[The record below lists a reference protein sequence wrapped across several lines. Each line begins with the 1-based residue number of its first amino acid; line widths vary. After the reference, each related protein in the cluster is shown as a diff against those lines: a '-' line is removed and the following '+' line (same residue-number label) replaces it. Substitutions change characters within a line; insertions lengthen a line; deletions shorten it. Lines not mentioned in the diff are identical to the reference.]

1 MHFGR
6 AFLRGL
12 RAVSVAIL
20 AVGAANSALA
30 AQCTLGVMLDL
41 PVTME
46 GLRASVPTKV
56 NGKDTRFW
64 LDSGVFFS
72 IMPKAKAIEF
82 SLPLEPLP
90 PGFYITGIGGTAS
103 VELATIKSFGIVG
116 HDIKNVRFL
125 VGGTDSGNGL
135 IGRNLLGIADTEVD
149 LANGSVKLIKPH
161 NCGNGA
167 LAYWTGGKPWF
178 TVPLIAGSNPN
189 DHEFRLPVL
198 INGAKIEAVFDTGA
212 PTSLLSRHAAE
223 RAGINLSGP
232 GVVASSG
239 LTGFGRRTEKG
250 WIAPVASVAIGDEE
264 ILRTKIEVID
274 DAIAGDNSVEMLLGA
289 DYILAHHIYVARDQR
304 RIYFTYSGGRPF
316 LTEKSSDGP
325 AKSAPVDLPAG
336 KTRVEAV
343 ANAMATPKT
352 DADYARRGNA
362 RLAAHQYADA
372 IADLNEAIRLAPKNA
387 TYYASRARAYVASG
401 DNGRSG
407 EDLDTALKLDPANGE
422 FLQMRAYMR
431 LERKDK
437 AGALADAEA
446 AAKVTAPASL
456 AAAGLAF
463 LFDDLDQP
471 ARAIPLFDAVIAAH
485 REDNKLGSLLNG
497 RCWMRAL
504 ANVDLD
510 KALDDCNRAI
520 KRDGMQA
527 AYLDSRGLVHFRMG
541 DFKAAIA
548 DYDSALKLEPDLAW
562 SLYMRGLAK
571 DALGPAS
578 AGKADRTAAT
588 ALQADVADR
597 AVEYH
602 IGG

>member
-1 MHFGR
+1 MHFGG

-20 AVGAANSALA
+20 AAGAANSAMA
-30 AQCTLGVMLDL
+30 AQCTLGVMADL
-41 PVTME
+41 PVTMR
-46 GLRASVPTKV
+46 GLRAEVPTKI
-56 NGKDTRFW
+56 NGRDTSFW
-64 LDSGVFFS
+64 LDSGAFFS

-82 SLPLEPLP
+82 NLRLDPLA
-90 PGFYITGIGGTAS
+90 PGFYLVGIGGKSDA
-103 VELATIKSFGIVG
+103 ELTTIKSFGFVG
-116 HDIKNVRFL
+116 HDLKNIPFL
-125 VGGTDSGNGL
+125 VGGSDSGNGL
-135 IGRNLLGIADTEVD
+135 IGRNILAMADTEFD
-149 LANGSVKLIKPH
+149 LANGSVKLIKKH
-161 NCGNGA
+161 GCGDGA

-178 TVPLIAGSNPN
+178 TVPLLVDINPN
-189 DHEFRLPVL
+189 DHEFRLPVV
-198 INGAKIEAVFDTGA
+198 INGAEIEAMFDTGS

-223 RAGINLSGP
+223 RAGIDLSGP
-232 GVVASSG
+232 GVVALSG
-239 LTGFGRRTEKG
+239 LTGIGRRTEKG
-250 WIAPVASVAIGDEE
+250 WIVPVASVAVGDEE
-264 ILRTKIEVID
+264 ILKTKIEVID
-274 DAIAGDNSVEMLLGA
+274 GAIAGGTAVEMLLGA

-387 TYYASRARAYVASG
+387 SYYGYRARAYATSG
-401 DNGRSG
+401 DSERSAA
-407 EDLDTALKLDPANGE
+407 DLDTALKLDPANGE
-422 FLQMRAYMR
+422 FLQLRAYRR

-463 LFDDLDQP
+463 LFDELDQP

-485 REDNKLGSLLNG
+485 RDDNQLGSLLNG

-504 ANVDLD
+504 ANVDLA
-510 KALDDCNRAI
+510 KALDDCNRAL
-520 KRDGMQA
+520 KRDGMRA

-562 SLYMRGLAK
+562 TLYMRGLAK

>member
-1 MHFGR
+1 MQFGR

-12 RAVSVAIL
+12 RVVAIAVL
-20 AVGAANSALA
+20 AAAWGNSALA
-30 AQCTLGVMLDL
+30 AQCTLGVMADL
-41 PVTME
+41 PVTMQ
-46 GLRASVPTKV
+46 GLNVSVPTKV
-56 NGKDTRFW
+56 NGKDTSFW
-64 LDSGVFFS
+64 LDSGAFFS

-82 SLPLEPLP
+82 NLGLEPMP
-90 PGFYITGIGGTAS
+90 PGFSVIGIGGQADVDLT
-103 VELATIKSFGIVG
+103 TIKSFGIVG
-116 HDIKNVRFL
+116 HDLKNVKFL
-125 VGGTDSGNGL
+125 VGGSDSGNGL
-135 IGRNLLGIADTEVD
+135 IGRNILALADTEFD
-149 LANGSVKLIKPH
+149 LANGSVKLIKKH
-161 NCGNGA
+161 GCGNGS

-178 TVPLIAGSNPN
+178 TVPLLPNPDAG
-189 DHEFRLPVL
+189 DHDFRLPVM
-198 INGAKIEAVFDTGA
+198 INGTKIEAEFDTGS

-223 RAGINLSGP
+223 RAGIDLSGQ

-239 LTGFGRRTEKG
+239 ITGIGRRTEKG
-250 WIAPVASVAIGDEE
+250 WIVPVASVAIGDEE

-274 DAIAGDNSVEMLLGA
+274 NTIAGDTSVEMLLGA

-316 LTEKSSDGP
+316 LTEKSSDAP
-325 AKSAPVDLPAG
+325 VRSAPVDLPAG

-343 ANAMATPKT
+343 TNAAAAPKT

-372 IADLNEAIRLAPKNA
+372 LADLNEAIRLAPKNA
-387 TYYASRARAYVASG
+387 SYYGFRARAYTASG
-401 DNGRSG
+401 DSGRG
-407 EDLDTALKLDPANGE
+407 DADLDMALKLDPANGE
-422 FLQMRAYMR
+422 FLQMRAYRR

-446 AAKVTAPASL
+446 AAKVTPPSSL

-463 LFDDLDQP
+463 LFDELDQP

-485 REDNKLGSLLNG
+485 RDDNQLGSLLNG

-510 KALDDCNRAI
+510 KALEDCNRAL
-520 KRDGMQA
+520 KRDGMRA
-527 AYLDSRGLVHFRMG
+527 DYLNSRGLVHFRQG

-548 DYDSALKLEPDLAW
+548 DYDSALKLKPDLAW
-562 SLYMRGLAK
+562 TLYMRGLAK
-571 DALGPAS
+571 DALGPAT
-578 AGKADRTAAT
+578 AGKADLTAAIGM
-588 ALQADVADR
+588 QADVAER
-597 AVEYH
+597 AAAYH

>member
-20 AVGAANSALA
+20 AAGAANSAMA
-30 AQCTLGVMLDL
+30 AQCTLGVMADL

-46 GLRASVPTKV
+46 GLNVSVPTKV
-56 NGKDTRFW
+56 NGKDTSFW
-64 LDSGVFFS
+64 LDSGAFFS
-72 IMPKAKAIEF
+72 IMPKAKAIE
-82 SLPLEPLP
+82 LNLELERAPYGLSMM
-90 PGFYITGIGGTAS
+90 GIGGEFDVDLT
-103 VELATIKSFGIVG
+103 TIKSFGIVG
-116 HDIKNVRFL
+116 HDLKNMQFM
-125 VGGTDSGNGL
+125 VGGSDSGNGL
-135 IGRNLLGIADTEVD
+135 IGRNILAMADTEFD
-149 LANGSVKLIKPH
+149 LANGSVKIIKPL
-161 NCGNGA
+161 NCGDTPLINWA
-167 LAYWTGGKPWF
+167 PGKPYF
-178 TVPLIAGSNPN
+178 TVPLLTSANSR
-189 DHEFRLPVL
+189 DHQFRLPVA
-198 INGAKIEAVFDTGA
+198 INGAKIVAEFDTGA
-212 PTSLLSRHAAE
+212 PTSLLSRRAAE

-274 DAIAGDNSVEMLLGA
+274 DTIAGDTDLDMLLGA
-289 DYILAHHIYVARDQR
+289 DYILAHHIYVARGQR

-316 LTEKSSDGP
+316 LTEKSSGAP
-325 AKSAPVDLPAG
+325 AKLSSADVPAG

-387 TYYASRARAYVASG
+387 SYYGYRARAYATSG
-401 DNGRSG
+401 DSERSAA
-407 EDLDTALKLDPANGE
+407 DLDTALQLDPANGE
-422 FLQMRAYMR
+422 FLQLRAYRR

-463 LFDDLDQP
+463 LFDELDQP

-485 REDNKLGSLLNG
+485 RDDNQLGSLLNG

-504 ANVDLD
+504 ANVDLA
-510 KALDDCNRAI
+510 KALDDCNRAL
-520 KRDGMQA
+520 KRDGMRA

-562 SLYMRGLAK
+562 TLYMRGLAK